1 MQAES
6 ELKANKRVIR
16 DHHVAKCREALLSM
30 SILDPGLVL
39 QSVPRGHSASAKV
52 TYLITMHLLKP
63 FAECLSA
70 CNMTRDKHRTPA
82 CVT

>member
-6 ELKANKRVIR
+6 ELQANTHIIK
-16 DHHVAKCREALLSM
+16 DSQVAKIREALLSM

-39 QSVPRGHSASAKV
+39 QSVPKGCSASAKV
-52 TYLITMHLLKP
+52 TCLIAKHLLKP

-70 CNMTRDKHRTPA
+70 CNTTTDKHRTPV
-82 CVT
+82 CVA